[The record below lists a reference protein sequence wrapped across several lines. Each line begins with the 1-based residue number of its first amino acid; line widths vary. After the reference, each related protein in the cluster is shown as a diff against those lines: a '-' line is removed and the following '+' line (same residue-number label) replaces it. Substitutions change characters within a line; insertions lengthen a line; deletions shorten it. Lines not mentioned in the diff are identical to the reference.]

1 MQNLF
6 TPAGDTDPVRGYH
19 DGAMLHI
26 LRHYPVDR
34 VIVFLTQEMEHKE
47 KTMQCYTR
55 GIRALNST
63 CSIEFIRSGI
73 TDPQNYESLTQMQEA
88 FDACQEKYPGDTWL
102 LNISSGTPQIKN
114 VMAMLSLDYPNTK
127 AIQVT
132 SPERKS
138 NRSNHPCET
147 VEELV
152 DMLEVNE
159 DNEPG
164 APNRCVEP
172 PLLLLKR
179 FSVKKQILSLVG
191 NYEYGGALQLASQYK
206 MLVPE
211 TTMKLLQHACY
222 RLDLQWKQANQVIA
236 QYKGKTLLQN
246 PDTFSEY
253 FQLMELRQRKGQLPD
268 FIIKI
273 SPILVEIGRKYVDTL
288 PGFSLANCGREGK
301 NGFWL
306 MRSSMEQNYPELVQF
321 MDYGREFRDTNLYF
335 WFFVDV
341 CQFYKGKELL
351 GNERHEKIT
360 ERFGTLRK
368 IEECLRNGLAHE
380 ITNLT
385 EKKIQAITQK
395 SMGKAYQS
403 SDIVRLL
410 QETLQLTRGRK
421 VPWTYDFLNRAI
433 EDSLRVG

>member
-1 MQNLF
+1 MLNLF
-6 TPAGDTDPVRGYH
+6 TPAGDTDPVRGFH

-34 VIVFLTQEMEHKE
+34 VIIFLTQEMEHKE
-47 KTMQCYTR
+47 DTMGCYTR
-55 GIRALNST
+55 GIRSLNPT

-88 FDACQEKYPGDTWL
+88 FDVYQQKYAGDTWL
-102 LNISSGTPQIKN
+102 LNVSSGTPQIKT

-138 NRSNHPCET
+138 NRFNHPCET

-179 FSVKKQILSLVG
+179 FSIKKQISSLVG
-191 NYEYGGALQLASQYK
+191 NYEYGGALQLANRYK
-206 MLVPE
+206 ALVPDA
-211 TTMKLLQHACY
+211 TLKLLQHACY
-222 RLDLQWKQANQVIA
+222 RLELQWKQANQVIA
-236 QYKGKTLLQN
+236 QYNGKALLQS
-246 PDTFSEY
+246 PDNFSEY

-273 SPILVEIGRKYVDTL
+273 SPILVEIGKKYVDTL
-288 PGFSLANCGREGK
+288 PGFSLDKCGRDGR
-301 NGFWL
+301 NGFWV
-306 MRSSMEQNYPELVQF
+306 MRSNLEQNYPDLLQF

-335 WFFVDV
+335 WFFVSV
-341 CQFYKGKELL
+341 CQFYNGRELH
-351 GNERHEKIT
+351 GDEHHGKIT
-360 ERFGTLRK
+360 EQFETLRK

-385 EKKIQAITQK
+385 EEKIQAITQK

-410 QETLQLTRGRK
+410 QESIYLTRGRK

-433 EDSLRVG
+433 EDSLRIG